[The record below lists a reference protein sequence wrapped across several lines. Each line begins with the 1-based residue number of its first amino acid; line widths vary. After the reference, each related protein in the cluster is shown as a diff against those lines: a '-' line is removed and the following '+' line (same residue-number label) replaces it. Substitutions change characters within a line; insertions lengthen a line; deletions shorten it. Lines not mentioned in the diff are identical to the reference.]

1 MEEGKEL
8 LSSNLNREVQT
19 EKSGVISHNAVGR
32 AGGGGWLADRCF
44 LLIRTIVAILDPGV
58 VVVNRLQRR
67 CYITRAITAV

>member
-32 AGGGGWLADRCF
+32 AGGGG
-44 LLIRTIVAILDPGV
+44 V
-58 VVVNRLQRR
+58 VSGSMFSVDKNH
-67 CYITRAITAV
+67 CCNS